1 MMGHVS
7 GGILDEDIV
16 HAEALPPVIQEPPKR
31 GLRWVFMGDDGLR
44 AGWGVLLFV
53 VLYIAFLLIMGRL
66 LRPYLREARNLTIL
80 PLRLALINEF
90 AQFLPCIF
98 ATAIMAFVERRSIL
112 AYGYQGTAKAV
123 RFFSGLAWGFIA
135 LSVFVLTLWKAH
147 LLAFDGELLHGGDI
161 LKYAVGWGFLFLV
174 VAFFEES
181 TLRGYLQ
188 FTLTRGIG
196 FWWGALLLSLVF
208 GFGHGTNPGETPVGL
223 FAAAA
228 VGLVFCLSLWYTGSL
243 WWAVGFHASWDWA
256 ESYFY
261 GTSDSGLVVRGH
273 LLGEHPIGP
282 RLWSGGATGPEGS
295 LLALALLA
303 VIAGLMWLWWGRRV
317 ESPFRN
323 FGWKPAWLRRPAETA
338 PL

>member
-16 HAEALPPVIQEPPKR
+16 QAEVLSPVIPEPPKR
-31 GLRWVFMGDDGLR
+31 GLRWVFMGADGLR
-44 AGWGVLLFV
+44 AGWGVLLFI
-53 VLYIAFLLIMGRL
+53 VLYVVFLLITGRL
-66 LRPYLREARNLTIL
+66 LRPFLREARNLTVLSI
-80 PLRLALINEF
+80 RLGLISEF
-90 AQFLPCIF
+90 AQFLPCIL
-98 ATAIMAFVERRSIL
+98 ATAIMAFIERRSVL

-135 LSVFVLTLWKAH
+135 LSAFVLTLWKAH

-161 LKYAVGWGFLFLV
+161 LKYAFGWGVVFV
-174 VAFFEES
+174 MVAFFEES

-196 FWWGALLLSLVF
+196 FWWGALLLSLLF
-208 GFGHGTNPGETPVGL
+208 GFGHGTNPGETSVGL

-282 RLWSGGATGPEGS
+282 RLWSGGTTGPEGS
-295 LLALALLA
+295 LLALFLLV

-323 FGWKPAWLRRPAETA
+323 CGWKPAWLRKPAETA